1 MNICYWTFIIQTRTC
16 SQVEENI
23 KTAESLLSD
32 LSGFQRFRKDA
43 TEFRDEMVNWR
54 QETFDEWSREIQ
66 SLIEDTKKPLRYA
79 EQTLIY

>member
-1 MNICYWTFIIQTRTC
+1 
-16 SQVEENI
+16 
-23 KTAESLLSD
+23 LSD